1 MRHSA
6 HRRGVQPNKGIFRM
20 KLLSS
25 SIAVVLILSGC
36 MKDGQEEASDRVSS
50 EEAPDSASS
59 VDSFD
64 DRVLDSGQLQ
74 GQLLGFQQGDYI
86 HALVRSDQGKIMNFF
101 VGLQDGC
108 FLALNRDNDLHI
120 EYDNI
125 ERYFPEG
132 QGFYPASVITEAKT
146 ADSDLSS
153 WLQEFDLQRDLE
165 SCEDLIEKYASDE
178 FLEL

>member
-1 MRHSA
+1 
-6 HRRGVQPNKGIFRM
+6 M

-36 MKDGQEEASDRVSS
+36 TKDGGEEASDRISS

-59 VDSFD
+59 VDFFD

-165 SCEDLIEKYASDE
+165 SCEDLIEKYTSDE
-178 FLEL
+178 FLE

>member
-1 MRHSA
+1 
-6 HRRGVQPNKGIFRM
+6 M

-25 SIAVVLILSGC
+25 SIAIVLILSGC
-36 MKDGQEEASDRVSS
+36 TKDGQEEASDRVSS

-165 SCEDLIEKYASDE
+165 SCEDLIEKYTSDE
-178 FLEL
+178 FLE